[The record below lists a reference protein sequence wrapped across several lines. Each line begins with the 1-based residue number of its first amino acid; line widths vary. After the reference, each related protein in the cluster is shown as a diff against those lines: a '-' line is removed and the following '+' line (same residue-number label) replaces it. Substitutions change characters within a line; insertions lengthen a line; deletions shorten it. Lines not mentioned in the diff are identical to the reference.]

1 MAENY
6 RPNVGSVFFWSLV
19 ICLMLLIAVFVIG

>member
-1 MAENY
+1 MADNY

-19 ICLMLLIAVFVIG
+19 VCLLLFITAYVIG